1 MYHCP
6 IIWWNKKQLY
16 AVGLR
21 VLTRISRRRNEAV
34 HPSPVDIAK
43 IHSVVSGATILAQIS
58 SQRRVT
64 AGESPMKLASLGLF
78 REGKHNK
85 VSSTFCWSQ
94 EFLNG
99 NTWTTLQHQNH
110 HALVGICILYWEESG
125 QWCTHL
131 QCGPKQ
137 KRCGAPQ
144 AYRHLTKIR
153 DALIIRVIIFV
164 DTRTS
169 NKEKSSGKQQ

>member
-43 IHSVVSGATILAQIS
+43 IHSVVSGAIILAQIS

-85 VSSTFCWSQ
+85 VSSTFCWGSRDTGKNSSMGIP
-94 EFLNG
+94 EPPYSISIIIHWLANVYYTEKNLDNG
-99 NTWTTLQHQNH
+99 ARICNVAPNKSVVVLRRPI
-110 HALVGICILYWEESG
+110 GI
-125 QWCTHL
+125 
-131 QCGPKQ
+131 
-137 KRCGAPQ
+137 
-144 AYRHLTKIR
+144 
-153 DALIIRVIIFV
+153 
-164 DTRTS
+164 
-169 NKEKSSGKQQ
+169 